1 MCGEVNKE
9 VFMYQV
15 PYKML
20 RAFIA
25 APGPHIE
32 QFVYGY
38 VFLCHLLSVS

>member
-20 RAFIA
+20 QALVA
-25 APGPHIE
+25 VLGPHIE

-38 VFLCHLLSVS
+38 VFLCYLLSIS